1 MSLRHWNSVL
11 ERRRAVRLAQYTSLF
26 MAEADDDS
34 SASSSS
40 DSGSDDDMSDSSYA
54 SDDSSIMLE
63 ELLKA
68 NIDVN
73 EKLHTPKFN
82 PSIEWGRRLRIDD
95 IQGSDMIDN
104 FRFRKEELHEICD
117 KFWEIGAL
125 YADGEKESIRC
136 INDYKCPWE
145 TGFLILLYRLHR
157 PTRIRPDMEN
167 YFGMRRSHIS
177 AVIKT
182 MTKIVYQ
189 IALPYLSD
197 PSIFHNRMP
206 LYAQKIREKS
216 NLEQISIWGFIDGT
230 LRKTCRPSY
239 FQKLLYSG
247 HKRCH
252 GIKFQSVYCPDGI
265 MALLFGPING
275 NRHDSFM
282 LAKSGLL
289 DQLEDLMPENGAD
302 PIYCLYGDP
311 AYPQSRHLFG
321 GFRNPPAGS
330 AQAQW
335 NTMMSKVREC
345 VEWGFGDIVRY
356 WSFLD
361 FKASIK
367 VFQSPVAKY
376 YVIAAFL
383 NNIRASY
390 HGNETCAYFD
400 CEPMSLDE
408 YLGLVQH

>member
-1 MSLRHWNSVL
+1 
-11 ERRRAVRLAQYTSLF
+11 
-26 MAEADDDS
+26 MAEADDDLSDS
-34 SASSSS
+34 SGSDSSSS
-40 DSGSDDDMSDSSYA
+40 ESSDA
-54 SDDSSIMLE
+54 SDDESVMLE
-63 ELLKA
+63 DLLKA
-68 NIDVN
+68 NIDTNV
-73 EKLHTPKFN
+73 KLHTPIFN

-117 KFWEIGAL
+117 KLWEIGAM
-125 YADGEKESIRC
+125 YADGEKESILC
-136 INDYKCPWE
+136 VNDYKCPWE

-157 PTRIRPDMEN
+157 PTRMRPDMEK

-177 AVIKT
+177 AVILT

-197 PSIFHNRMP
+197 PSLFQNRMP

-216 NLEQISIWGFIDGT
+216 GLPNIYIWAFIDGT

-239 FQKLLYSG
+239 FQKLLFSG

-252 GIKFQSVYCPDGI
+252 GIKFQSVYCPDGFY
-265 MALLFGPING
+265 ALMFGPING
-275 NRHDSFM
+275 NRHDSYM
-282 LAKSGLL
+282 LLMSGLNA
-289 DQLEDLMPENGAD
+289 QLEELFPENGSD
-302 PIYCLYGDP
+302 PFYSIYGDP
-311 AYPQSRHLFG
+311 AYPQSRLLFG
-321 GFRNPPAGS
+321 GFRNPLPGS
-330 AQAQW
+330 EQAHW

-361 FKASIK
+361 FKASMK

-383 NNIRASY
+383 NNLRATY
-390 HGNETCAYFD
+390 HGNETSAYFD
-400 CEPMSLDE
+400 CEPMGIDE